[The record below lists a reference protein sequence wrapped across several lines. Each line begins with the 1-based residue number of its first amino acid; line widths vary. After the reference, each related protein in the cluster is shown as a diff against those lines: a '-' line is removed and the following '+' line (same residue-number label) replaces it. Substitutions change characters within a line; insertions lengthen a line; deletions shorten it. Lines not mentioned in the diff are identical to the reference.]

1 MNLDAKF
8 VKFEHP
14 IYIYFKVPDEV
25 KLEIQHSIDTLE
37 KNESTSADTSL
48 AGHLE
53 QQWYM
58 PATPELS
65 KLMETLPEYYINGGN
80 LDRAEFAKDVYLKN
94 NLPWKL
100 MSYWV
105 NYSKK
110 GDFQP
115 LHNHTGAFSF
125 VIWVKIPYNIKEEHE
140 SYNSNQNCGG
150 GFGFS
155 YLDPRGR
162 ITTDEVF
169 ATEWE
174 GCFFPSWLYH
184 KVHPFKTTDDYRI
197 SISGNVF
204 LDGTNE
210 TSGYKTIQF

>member
-1 MNLDAKF
+1 MNIETQF
-8 VKFEHP
+8 VTYESP
-14 IYIYFKVPDEV
+14 LYIRFKVPDEV
-25 KLEIQHSIDTLE
+25 KQEIQHSINTLE
-37 KNESTSADTSL
+37 KNESTNYDRTL

-53 QQWYM
+53 QQWSV
-58 PATPELS
+58 PPTPKLS
-65 KLMETLPEYYINGGN
+65 RLMEHLPEVFIEYGK
-80 LDRAEFAKDVYLKN
+80 LDRKKFAEDVYLTN
-94 NLPWKL
+94 NLPFKL
-100 MSYWV
+100 KTYWI

-115 LHNHTGAFSF
+115 LHNHTGSFSF
-125 VIWVKIPYNIKEEHE
+125 VIWVKIPYNIKEEHDC
-140 SYNSNQNCGG
+140 YNSNQNCGG
-150 GFGFS
+150 SFGFS
-155 YLDPRGR
+155 YLDPKGR

-197 SISGNVF
+197 SLSGNIF

-210 TSGYKTIQF
+210 TSGYKTLQF